1 MIQHHLSHEPVRLA
15 MPDRGRGSGPPGLNE
30 RAMVL
35 APGKVR
41 CSPSSPCS
49 RAGRDKGS
57 RPSAGAARC
66 AWLRVAPLLSC
77 PPLRSTASRRSGRDG
92 KTALQPNQKTVTA
105 EVWGRTTHALQKAD
119 IFTRHRQH
127 RAFNAPWIRHRLPG
141 RGNHTLRTPQNMGNE
156 AETTS

>member
-41 CSPSSPCS
+41 CSLVRFAAQPSSCS
-49 RAGRDKGS
+49 RARRDKGS

-119 IFTRHRQH
+119 IFTRHRQMMC
-127 RAFNAPWIRHRLPG
+127 RCVSAK
-141 RGNHTLRTPQNMGNE
+141 
-156 AETTS
+156 

>member
-49 RAGRDKGS
+49 RAGRDTGS
-57 RPSAGAARC
+57 GSSAGAARC

-77 PPLRSTASRRSGRDG
+77 PPLRAMAGRRSGRDG

-119 IFTRHRQH
+119 IFTRHRHVEDPGFAEQ
-127 RAFNAPWIRHRLPG
+127 RADSVIELLP
-141 RGNHTLRTPQNMGNE
+141 
-156 AETTS
+156 